1 MTHLFNLSFSP
12 QGVFVNLWEGDC
24 KDKYETKM
32 RLNSANNTIS
42 FEFPKKRTNW
52 GLISSYLGAKE
63 ELAAIKVSDVFDCFS
78 FGNKDLIEN
87 AHKSWTGAAQNN
99 SASSDSASDQT
110 LLTLICQSEGTQVA
124 RKLCMQLPTKEER
137 NLFVSGFRML
147 RESNPLVSQLSLR
160 VQPNTNGDAS
170 TTRGSTS
177 SPYLGRRRLT
187 TRDAAIV
194 ETRSRKSS
202 DSTADTLATLSPE
215 LSFQAKQ
222 ASGTKHSMLASSGG
236 ITSKTLSTLQSQLQD
251 ERINNERL
259 CTQALLLQN
268 ELHEL
273 HEEVVYLKKERAVI
287 DSTIK
292 AKSLLYEQDA
302 HVRMQIGQKL
312 EQTICDRE
320 ELREINIALQSEVLD
335 LKQRLLTS
343 SGKVMPS

>member
-1 MTHLFNLSFSP
+1 
-12 QGVFVNLWEGDC
+12 
-24 KDKYETKM
+24 M

-87 AHKSWTGAAQNN
+87 SHNSWTGAAQNN
-99 SASSDSASDQT
+99 SALSDSTRDQT

-147 RESNPLVSQLSLR
+147 RESNPLVSQESLR
-160 VQPNTNGDAS
+160 VQTYTNGDAS

-177 SPYLGRRRLT
+177 SPYMGRRRLT
-187 TRDAAIV
+187 KRDTAIV

-202 DSTADTLATLSPE
+202 DSSADTLTTPSPE
-215 LSFQAKQ
+215 LSSQSKQ
-222 ASGTKHSMLASSGG
+222 ASETEHSILASSG
-236 ITSKTLSTLQSQLQD
+236 TSKTQSTLQSQLQD

-259 CTQALLLQN
+259 RTQALLLQN

-273 HEEVVYLKKERAVI
+273 HEEVIALKKERAVT

-320 ELREINIALQSEVLD
+320 ELREINVALQSEVLD
-335 LKQRLLTS
+335 LKQRLLIS